1 MRQRVTHRP
10 DRIRWHRRSSG
21 DKTAPVNTLPPPDP
35 LLLPVRDPR
44 ARDLVL
50 DYADMHALVAD
61 LVLPGGASM
70 YVMSALETSRELIRH
85 SYYRYEFAT
94 VAVTHSL
101 FALEHVLAERLAM
114 NEPLHVLI
122 ERATDAGLITAGLAA
137 ELDRSRLLRDKLTQ
151 GAESSAALGPI
162 RAVAMVRAAFD
173 AVSLLLR
180 PPSGAEAAAPG
191 VGGAEPEGGLAQL
204 WDEHLRALF
213 PEGFRGVDFDGV
225 DLVLLDADVAGLV
238 LRELKGG
245 LDDSGIAYLWG
256 CIADL
261 DKIVPLINEEYCAS
275 YFTKLRAI
283 AQVAAAPY
291 IPTAT

>member
-1 MRQRVTHRP
+1 M
-10 DRIRWHRRSSG
+10 
-21 DKTAPVNTLPPPDP
+21 NTLPPSPDP

-50 DYADMHALVAD
+50 DYAEMHALVAD

-101 FALEHVLAERLAM
+101 FALEHVLAERLAT
-114 NEPLHVLI
+114 NESLHVLI
-122 ERATDAGLITAGLAA
+122 ELATDAGLITAELAV
-137 ELDRSRLLRDKLTQ
+137 ELDRSRLLRDRLTQ
-151 GAESSAALGPI
+151 GAASSAALRPI
-162 RAVAMVRAAFD
+162 RAVAMLRAVFD

-180 PPSGAEAAAPG
+180 PPSAAEATDPD
-191 VGGAEPEGGLAQL
+191 VGGAQLEGGLARL
-204 WDEHLRALF
+204 WEDHLRALF
-213 PEGFRGVDFDGV
+213 PDGFRGVDFDGV

-238 LRELKGG
+238 QRELKGG
-245 LDDSGIAYLWG
+245 LDGSGITYLWG

-275 YFTKLRAI
+275 YFAKLRTM

-291 IPTAT
+291 VPTAT

>member
-1 MRQRVTHRP
+1 M
-10 DRIRWHRRSSG
+10 
-21 DKTAPVNTLPPPDP
+21 NTLPPQSDP

-44 ARDLVL
+44 TGDLVL
-50 DYADMHALVAD
+50 DYAEMHALVAD

-85 SYYRYEFAT
+85 SFYRYEFAT

-101 FALEHVLAERLAM
+101 VALEHVLAERLAA

-122 ERATDAGLITAGLAA
+122 GRAADAGLITAELAG
-137 ELDRSRLLRDKLTQ
+137 ELDRGRLLRDKLTQ
-151 GAESSAALGPI
+151 GAASSAALRPV
-162 RAVAMVRAAFD
+162 RAVAMLRAVFD

-180 PPSGAEAAAPG
+180 PPSAAAATAAE
-191 VGGAEPEGGLAQL
+191 VGGAQLEGGLARL
-204 WDEHLRALF
+204 REDHLRALF
-213 PEGFRGVDFDGV
+213 PDGFRGVDFDGV

-238 LRELKGG
+238 RRELKGG
-245 LDDSGIAYLWG
+245 LDGSGIAFLWG

-275 YFTKLRAI
+275 YFANLRTM

-291 IPTAT
+291 VPTAT